1 MSRGRE
7 KNIKSK
13 DALKA
18 KMEEQEIEE
27 EMPIEEMAEDAHTK
41 IDALIELLVKK
52 GIITEEEFEKSYDSF
67 FEEE

>member
-1 MSRGRE
+1 
-7 KNIKSK
+7 
-13 DALKA
+13 
-18 KMEEQEIEE
+18 MEEQEIEE